1 MEKKTAE
8 HSEMQAIRYV
18 RDHKAYELLGTI
30 GSVEDYAA
38 MYEARYAP
46 NSEEEE
52 EEIVEITIF
61 DLDRVEDIYNL
72 TNEVYIA
79 KQCCHH
85 QNVQGVYCSF
95 MVENKLWV
103 VMPLISGVSLKSMML
118 SSFRHGLRQR
128 VVAFGLKLMSM
139 IMMLSSF
146 RHGLLEQVVAFVL
159 KETLKALDCI
169 HGHGDHVHG
178 NVDSDHVFVD
188 KNLNVKLGFHSL
200 TNKIRVLE
208 ETPSWMIDPDLTA
221 NLNKAHNQKSD
232 IWMFGLLALDL
243 FYGPNDH
250 EDLEFLAAS
259 IIDPK
264 NYEAKFGRSG
274 NMKKKLPES
283 LRELVVLCLSRDPL
297 KRPSTRELL
306 NHKFF
311 KGYCS
316 SNCHV
321 QKVWRK
327 LII

>member
-52 EEIVEITIF
+52 EETVEINIF

-72 TNEVYIA
+72 TNQVYTA
-79 KQCCHH
+79 RQCCHH
-85 QNVQGVYCSF
+85 QNIQGVYCSF

-103 VMPLISGVSLKSMML
+103 VMPLISRVSIKSMML
-118 SSFRHGLRQR
+118 SSLIRRHGLRQR
-128 VVAFGLKLMSM
+128 VVAFGFKLM
-139 IMMLSSF
+139 SSF
-146 RHGLLEQVVAFVL
+146 RHGLVEQVVAFVL

-208 ETPSWMIDPDLTA
+208 ETPSWMIDPELTT

-232 IWMFGLLALDL
+232 IWMFGLFALDL
-243 FYGPNDH
+243 FYDH

-259 IIDPK
+259 LIEPK
-264 NYEAKFGRSG
+264 NYEAKFGR
-274 NMKKKLPES
+274 KKKLPES

-316 SNCHV
+316 SNFHV

-327 LII
+327 LFKEE